1 MHVKPFGTVMPS
13 RHCGFHANV
22 AQVPRKSSRRSILR
36 PVAAEQGQKV
46 DKGLGVLEWTGSLVP
61 QGLLVKGAKNG
72 WKLAWQTMMK
82 ELAPQTAD
90 GSYSRPSYD
99 FQARIGDPQFPVESG
114 RYHVYV
120 GNACPW
126 CHRVVLALIVRGLT
140 QHISMTWAAD
150 DPERAS
156 RGGWVFNS
164 PEPVFGKN
172 DLRQVYDA
180 AQTRY
185 KGRCTAPL
193 LIDKKQKQL
202 VSNESSDI
210 MRMLNTVSLPG
221 CNNID
226 LYPQQLQAEIN
237 NINDLV
243 YDKINNGVYKSGFS
257 TTQGAYDKA
266 QRELYDALDV
276 VEQRLSQ
283 HRFLVGDKL
292 TEADL
297 RLYPTIIRY
306 DSAYAIL
313 FKCSRRRVSDYPN
326 LKGWLRDMYQLKV
339 PSSGLQIQDS
349 VDVTD
354 ACRSY
359 FSQLFPLNPGGIVPA
374 GPTLA
379 DLDLTR
385 AHNRGSSDV
394 KTMFHMHV
402 SASVSPAVVS

>member
-1 MHVKPFGTVMPS
+1 MTALTLRLLAPVVEHKPFGRAAKSGTG
-13 RHCGFHANV
+13 RI
-22 AQVPRKSSRRSILR
+22 RKPISMSASG
-36 PVAAEQGQKV
+36 PKV
-46 DKGLGVLEWTGSLVP
+46 DKGFGVLEWTGKLVP
-61 QGLLVKGAKNG
+61 QGLLVKGVKNG
-72 WKLAWQTMMK
+72 WKFAWQTMMK

-99 FQARIGDPQFPVESG
+99 FQARIGDPNFPVESG
-114 RYHVYV
+114 RYHIYI

-126 CHRVVLALIVRGLT
+126 CHRVLLALIVRGLT
-140 QHISMTWAAD
+140 QHISVTWAAD

-172 DLRQVYDA
+172 DLREVYDA

-193 LIDKKQKQL
+193 LIDKKQRKL

-210 MRMLNTVSLPG
+210 MRMLNSVQLHG
-221 CNNID
+221 CTDID
-226 LYPQQLQAEIN
+226 LYPQELQSEIDE
-237 NINDLV
+237 INDLV

-257 TTQGAYDKA
+257 TLQAAYDRA
-266 QRELYDALDV
+266 QQELYSALDV

-283 HRFLVGDKL
+283 HRFLVGNKL

-313 FKCSRRRVSDYPN
+313 FKCSRRRVSDYPH
-326 LKGWLRDMYQLKV
+326 LQAWLRDMYQLKV
-339 PSSGLQIQDS
+339 PSEGLQIKDS
-349 VDVTD
+349 IDVAD

-374 GPTLA
+374 GPTLD
-379 DLDLTR
+379 DLDLTQ
-385 AHNRGSSDV
+385 AHGRGSSDLKSV
-394 KTMFHMHV
+394 FHLQRQHS
-402 SASVSPAVVS
+402 SAPAAV

>member
-1 MHVKPFGTVMPS
+1 MLFNRV
-13 RHCGFHANV
+13 V
-22 AQVPRKSSRRSILR
+22 APGQMRRQAQMRRQVVTGP
-36 PVAAEQGQKV
+36 EV
-46 DKGLGVLEWTGSLVP
+46 DKGLGILEWTGSLVP

-72 WKLAWQTMMK
+72 WKLAWKTMMK

-99 FQARIGDPQFPVESG
+99 FQARIGDANFPVESG
-114 RYHVYV
+114 RYHIYV

-140 QHISMTWAAD
+140 EHISVTWAAD

-172 DLRQVYDA
+172 DLREVYDA

-193 LIDKKQKQL
+193 LIDKKQQKL

-210 MRMLNTVSLPG
+210 MRMLNSVSLPG
-221 CNNID
+221 CNDID
-226 LYPQQLQAEIN
+226 LYPSHLQSEIDEV
-237 NINDLV
+237 NDLV

-257 TTQGAYDKA
+257 T
-266 QRELYDALDV
+266 
-276 VEQRLSQ
+276 SQ
-283 HRFLVGDKL
+283 EAL

-297 RLYPTIIRY
+297 RLYPTIIRF

-313 FKCSRRRVSDYPN
+313 FKCSKHRVSDYPN
-326 LKGWLRDMYQLKV
+326 LKAWLRDMYQLKV
-339 PSSGLQIQDS
+339 PSSGLQVKDS
-349 VDVTD
+349 VDVAD

-359 FSQLFPLNPGGIVPA
+359 FQQLFPLNPGGIVPA
-374 GPTLA
+374 GPTLD
-379 DLDLTR
+379 DLKLSE
-385 AHNRGSSDV
+385 AHGRGSPEMGAV
-394 KTMFHMHV
+394 FHEHKAP
-402 SASVSPAVVS
+402 SATPAMAV